1 MPLADLLRPGRQVA
15 AFAGQLARRARRDAR
30 VVATLAEAAEAVPA
44 QPAHPDVCQPEAW
57 PQARIS
63 RAEEL
68 WGEGFLA
75 PGGREEILRLAVPL
89 GLSAASSLL
98 LLGAGAG
105 GPPRTLATDLN
116 VWVTCLERDASLR
129 ELAARRIQRAGAP
142 IAKRAT
148 VGAWD
153 PASPDFKENAYH
165 HALALE
171 ACGTAPPEP
180 ILAALAQAIR
190 PSGQLVLVELVADQP
205 LDAADSDI
213 SAWCALEHR
222 PPHLP
227 ATGSITSA
235 LSSLGFDIRVIEDQ
249 SQRHAAL
256 AMRGWMHRLRLMRGR
271 KPAPAD
277 ALNLVIEAELWLR
290 RIRLLQEERIR
301 LIRWHAFAHG
311 P

>member
-15 AFAGQLARRARRDAR
+15 AFAGQLARRARRHPRA
-30 VVATLAEAAEAVPA
+30 VAALLEVAESLPA
-44 QPAHPDVCQPEAW
+44 QHAPQIAGEPETW

-63 RAEEL
+63 RTEEL

-98 LLGAGAG
+98 LLGAAAG

-116 VWVTCLERDASLR
+116 VWVTCLEQDPELR

-153 PASPDFKENAYH
+153 PLVPAFKENAYH

-171 ACGTAPPEP
+171 ACGGAPPEP
-180 ILAALAQAIR
+180 ILAALAQCIR

-205 LDAADSDI
+205 LDPDDPDI
-213 SAWCALEHR
+213 AAWCALERRR
-222 PPHLP
+222 PLLP
-227 ATGSITSA
+227 VTGAITASLSA
-235 LSSLGFDIRVIEDQ
+235 LGFDIRVIEDQ

-277 ALNLVIEAELWLR
+277 ALNLVTEAELWLR

-311 P
+311 A